1 MYYLVVQVCDFVPD
15 LENLLCSIVFREMNI

>member
-1 MYYLVVQVCDFVPD
+1 MYYLVVEVCDFVPD